1 MSQTTLLSAVNTL
14 LAGIGEAPMQTLDG
28 PLTHDV
34 ALAMNT
40 LEEVSRDVQA
50 EGWFC
55 NTERNFPLPVDSKGE
70 IPVPADTARLAFP
83 ADAPQAIVIRGGRLY
98 DLERHTF
105 SFEGGVTADIVL
117 VLAFEDLTE
126 TLRQYVTIKAA
137 RLFQDRAVGST
148 QLHGFQERD
157 EFVARAKALDE
168 NSELGRYNIQKGTT
182 GFLGGWQVA
191 KVLQR

>member
-1 MSQTTLLSAVNTL
+1 MTKTTLLSAVNTL
-14 LAGIGEAPMQTLDG
+14 LAGIGEAPIQTLDG

-34 ALAMNT
+34 ALALNT
-40 LEEVSRDVQA
+40 LEDVGRDVQT

-55 NTERNFPLPVDSKGE
+55 NTESSFPLPVDAKGE
-70 IPVPADTARLAFP
+70 IPVPANTIRLAFP
-83 ADAPQAIVIRGGRLY
+83 ADAPQPIVIRGNRLY

-105 SFEGGVTADIVL
+105 SFESEVTADIVL
-117 VLAFEDLTE
+117 ILAFEDLTE

-137 RLFQDRAVGST
+137 RLFQDRAVGSP

-157 EFVARAKALDE
+157 ELGARAKALDE
-168 NSELGRYNIQKGTT
+168 DVELGRYNVQKGTT
-182 GFLGGWQVA
+182 GFMGGWQVA